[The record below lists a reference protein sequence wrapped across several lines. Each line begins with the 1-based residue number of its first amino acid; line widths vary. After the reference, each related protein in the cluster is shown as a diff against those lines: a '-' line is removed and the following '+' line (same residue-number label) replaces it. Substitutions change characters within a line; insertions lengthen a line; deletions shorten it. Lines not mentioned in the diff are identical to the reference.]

1 MGEYIREIG
10 TVVVIVLYQLKSEP
24 KMVLAFKGG
33 DKDCCDKASLDP
45 EMAKKFKEA
54 EQFRRLA
61 FVGVAFS
68 TISIIIAVVSVPMIY
83 NYVQA
88 VQSVLQNEVDFCKV
102 SGHTPP
108 SLGTKLTARLL

>member
-1 MGEYIREIG
+1 M
-10 TVVVIVLYQLKSEP
+10 
-24 KMVLAFKGG
+24 LAFKRGANEE
-33 DKDCCDKASLDP
+33 KETLDP
-45 EMAKKFKEA
+45 DLAKKYKEA

-88 VQSVLQNEVDFCKV
+88 VQSVLQNEVEFCKV
-102 SGHTPP
+102 SCAHSYLIL
-108 SLGTKLTARLL
+108 SLSYQRGANPYLCMSTV